1 MTTAT
6 APRTSN
12 MASSSGRFAR
22 GTGPRQWQHCPMDA
36 PRTARAMWKLFEP
49 LHAVTYFVDE
59 CIEEYGAAGLK
70 GFWMGYFAGRAAPM
84 GAVAPA
90 VVDATFFSFNPDRVK
105 RALPDA
111 WGFAA
116 PDRVLDA
123 RLAGVD
129 RFLRQ
134 DPRPRRERRRRCGP
148 QALAQAAALAR
159 SAIEGLTIEG
169 RPLAAANVALAWPD
183 EPHLALWQAAT
194 VLREHRGDGHVVA
207 LVAAGLDGRQALVTM
222 AATGAVPKE
231 MLQAARGWD
240 DDAWDEAADALMER
254 GWVNED
260 GTQTASG
267 AAQRQ
272 AIEDLT
278 DRLAAAAVGATRATT
293 TPNRCGPCSQAF
305 AGAIAAVGAVPVPN
319 PIGLPLPEYSVPSRE
334 SRADGDGQSQMS
346 TGACPRG

>member
-1 MTTAT
+1 
-6 APRTSN
+6 
-12 MASSSGRFAR
+12 
-22 GTGPRQWQHCPMDA
+22 MDA
-36 PRTARAMWKLFEP
+36 PRTARTMWKLFEP

-59 CIEEYGAAGLK
+59 CLEEYGAAGLK

-90 VVDATFFSFNPDRVK
+90 VVDATFFSFNPDRVR

-111 WGFAA
+111 WGFASPA
-116 PDRVLDA
+116 RVLDA
-123 RLAGVD
+123 RLRGVD
-129 RFLRQ
+129 RFLGRVLGPVGSGAAGV
-134 DPRPRRERRRRCGP
+134 DPK
-148 QALAQAAALAR
+148 ALAQAAALAR
-159 SAIEGLTIEG
+159 SAIEGLSIEG

-183 EPHLALWQAAT
+183 EPRLALWQAAT
-194 VLREHRGDGHVVA
+194 VLREHRGDGHLVA

-240 DDAWDEAADALMER
+240 DDAWDEAADALMAR
-254 GWVNED
+254 GWLNPD

-278 DRLAAAAVGATRATT
+278 DRLAAQPWERLGDDGTQSLRAVLKALV
-293 TPNRCGPCSQAF
+293 
-305 AGAIAAVGAVPVPN
+305 GAIAAVGAVPVPN
-319 PIGLPLPEYSVPSRE
+319 PIGLPLPE
-334 SRADGDGQSQMS
+334 
-346 TGACPRG
+346 